1 MMIFVT
7 CVMRT
12 MNVTMNAT
20 MNAHNECTMTLPW
33 PSEGP
38 CRSGREGG
46 WNLMMAAL
54 KALNSR
60 MVKCAV
66 GMSGGQTL
74 GGHRRGRRGGALCVI
89 ATDARSTFAR
99 LCCLIR

>member
-1 MMIFVT
+1 
-7 CVMRT
+7 
-12 MNVTMNAT
+12 
-20 MNAHNECTMTLPW
+20 
-33 PSEGP
+33 
-38 CRSGREGG
+38 
-46 WNLMMAAL
+46 MMAAL